1 MPLHAFIAMPYGTK
15 EGIDFDAVYS
25 ELIQPGLQRAD
36 LEVFRA
42 DHETRA
48 GDIREDMF
56 QELLLADLVVAD
68 LSIDN
73 ANVWY
78 ELGVRHGLR
87 ARGVVLIQRSDRP
100 TQPFDVYTERKLRY
114 HLKDGKPDPARL
126 EAERDALA
134 EMARATLASWRGRKI
149 SPVYALIAG
158 LPEPEWRNLL
168 FSTDNEFKAAFAAW
182 WRRVELARK
191 ARRPGDIMVLAEEA
205 PSYAVELDAR
215 RAAGNSLL
223 QLGQFQLALEQYEA
237 ALARDPTDRES
248 RRRKTVCLE
257 RLGRFDE
264 ARLWIQSVLED
275 LPRDAEC
282 WALLGRVEKD
292 AWIDRWRAD
301 GRPSAELRQAASEEV
316 GLLREAIGPYRKAFL
331 IDPSHY
337 YSGVNALTLQHL
349 ASHLGDPPSGAGFP
363 DAGVPDA
370 GVLDEAGGAVRW
382 ACRSALEREPK
393 SYWARVSL
401 AETELLVGDESRTVA
416 AYRAALGAEHDW
428 FALDSSRQTLVLLRD
443 LEFRP
448 AAVNA
453 ALAVLDKE
461 LARSKPPVQPRRV
474 FLFSGHM
481 IDAKG
486 RTPPRFPPAEEPR
499 AATAIRE
506 TLERLD
512 AGAGDLGLC
521 QGACG
526 GDLLFAEAL
535 LERGG
540 RVELR
545 LPFAEPAFIEKS
557 VAYPK
562 DETQVPDRWRERFV
576 AVRGN
581 PATTTLVM
589 PDQLGPTPANV
600 NTYARANLWQ
610 LYTAL
615 AWGLEKVHFICLW
628 NGEGG
633 DGPGG
638 TEHMYEEVKRRNN
651 RHVHWLKTYEL
662 WPTGGT
668 K

>member
-1 MPLHAFIAMPYGTK
+1 MPLHAFIAMPFGTK
-15 EGIDFDAVYS
+15 EGIDFNAVYKD
-25 ELIQPGLQRAD
+25 LIEPGLQQAG

-42 DHETRA
+42 DQETRA

-100 TQPFDVYTERKLRY
+100 TQPFDVYTDRKLSYR
-114 HLKDGKPDPARL
+114 LKDGKPDPAHL
-126 EAERDALA
+126 EADRDALA
-134 EMARATLASWRGRKI
+134 AVARATLASWRGRKI
-149 SPVYALIAG
+149 SPVYALIDG
-158 LPEPEWRNLL
+158 LPEPEWRSLL
-168 FSTDNEFKAAFAAW
+168 FSTDNEFKDAFAAW
-182 WRRVELARK
+182 WRRVVLARK
-191 ARRPGDIMVLAEEA
+191 ARRPGDIMLLAEEA

-237 ALARDPTDRES
+237 ALARDPADLDS
-248 RRRKTVCLE
+248 RRKKAVCLE

-275 LPRDAEC
+275 LPRDPEC

-292 AWIDRWRAD
+292 AWIDRWRTD
-301 GRPSAELRQAASEEV
+301 GRTAAELRQAASEEA
-316 GLLREAIGPYRKAFL
+316 GLLSEAIEPYRKAFL
-331 IDPSHY
+331 IDPAHY

-349 ASHLGDPPSGAGFP
+349 ASHLGDPQPSTA
-363 DAGVPDA
+363 VPDDA
-370 GVLDEAGGAVRW
+370 RGAVRW
-382 ACRSALEREPK
+382 ACRSALERDPK
-393 SYWARVSL
+393 DYWARISL
-401 AETELLVGDESRTVA
+401 AETELLTGDASQVA
-416 AYRAALGAEHDW
+416 ASYRTAMGAEHDW
-428 FALDSSRQTLVLLRD
+428 FALDSSRQTLVLLRS

-448 AAVNA
+448 PVVDA

-461 LARSKPPVQPRRV
+461 LARFKPPVQPRRV

-486 RTPPRFPPAEEPR
+486 RTPPRFPPEQEPR
-499 AATAIRE
+499 AAAAIRQ

-512 AGAGDLGLC
+512 TGADDLGFC

-526 GDLLFAEAL
+526 GDLLFAEAF

-557 VAYPK
+557 VTFAK

-576 AVRGN
+576 AVRRN

-589 PDQLGPTPANV
+589 PDQIGPTPPKANA
-600 NTYARANLWQ
+600 YERANLWQ
-610 LYTAL
+610 LYCAL
-615 AWGLEKVHFICLW
+615 AWGPEKVHFICLW

-638 TEHMYEEVKRRNN
+638 TAHMYEEVKRRNSE
-651 RHVHWLKTYEL
+651 HVHWLKTYEL
-662 WPTGGT
+662 WP
-668 K
+668 